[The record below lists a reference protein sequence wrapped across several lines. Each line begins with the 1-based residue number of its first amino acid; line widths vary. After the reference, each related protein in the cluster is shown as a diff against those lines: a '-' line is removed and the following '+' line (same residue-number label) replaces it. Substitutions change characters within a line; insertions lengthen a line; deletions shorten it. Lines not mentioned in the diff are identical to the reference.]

1 MAMTKLGRN
10 HLRWC
15 FQCNLPIMESKQ
27 CPVCGSATAET
38 ELTPPADSRPAFDY
52 DLDKAR
58 KMADECFGEGC
69 GYAMLPEGHVAVMNK
84 CPAIDR
90 MEEIL
95 SDGTIVATE
104 RFDLGVG
111 WRFIIRMQGALRIAK
126 VMSKGYV
133 ILNPDAAP
141 FVRENKNLMAPGVCD
156 ADPNIQVD
164 DEVIMVLA
172 DRTVIGTGVAK
183 MSGKDMVEQNRGVAV
198 KTRWH
203 KEETPVTSD
212 IAHTWDD
219 VVKANEGVIV
229 KRRDEA
235 ISFIHK
241 TMEKYKDL
249 PTVVSFSG
257 GKDSLASMLLTMDA
271 GVDVPPMFINTG
283 LELDE
288 TVRYVHDFAERHN
301 VKLVEQEPPKDAFY
315 GNLVYFGPPAKDY
328 RWCCKTNKL
337 GPTVAAITKNYPN
350 GVLSFIGQR
359 KYESEARH
367 EKPRVWQNPWT
378 PGQIGASPIQSWSAI
393 HVWLYIFYKK
403 EPFNYWYAHGL
414 DRIGCLMCPA
424 SDMAD
429 LDTIRSA
436 SSQYSRWD
444 SYLTDYS
451 QKIGLPEEWKKYGLW
466 RWKSAP
472 QSVKEEIKRVTG
484 KEVPP
489 MKASRALDPAEDGPV
504 AVKVQDGYSP
514 CTMGYS
520 IEAALSRPIDLS
532 VLEPFT
538 HALGWVIKY
547 DRDEDVIYANY
558 TTFYG
563 AGSITTKAFTQ
574 EDAKQNIDHAVQLIA
589 RAFNCVGC
597 GLCAARCEEHA
608 LYMEGG
614 KVHIHGDDCIFCMK
628 CYGPCP
634 AVNFAPAAK
643 TEEKGF
649 ED

>member
-1 MAMTKLGRN
+1 MTKLGRN

-15 FQCNLPIMESKQ
+15 FRCNLPIMEAKE
-27 CPVCGSATAET
+27 CPVCGAATSET
-38 ELTPPADSRPAFDY
+38 ELTPPADSRPGFEY
-52 DLDKAR
+52 DIEKAR
-58 KMADECFGEGC
+58 KMADDCFGEGC
-69 GYAMLPEGHVAVMNK
+69 GKALVPEGHIVIMNK

-90 MEEIL
+90 MEEVL
-95 SDGTIVATE
+95 CDGTIVATE

-111 WRFIIRMQGALRIAK
+111 WRFIIRTQGAMRIART
-126 VMSKGYV
+126 MTKGYV
-133 ILNPDAAP
+133 VLNPDAAP
-141 FVRENKNLMAPGVCD
+141 FVRENKNLMAPGVRD
-156 ADPNIQVD
+156 ADPGIEPD
-164 DEVIMVLA
+164 DEVIMVLE

-183 MSGKDMVEQNRGVAV
+183 MSGKDMVEQNRGIAV

-203 KEETPVTSD
+203 KPEDPVVSD
-212 IAHTWDD
+212 KAHTWDE
-219 VVKANEGVIV
+219 VVDANKGVIE

-235 ISFIHK
+235 VSFIRNV
-241 TMEKYKDL
+241 MEKHKGL
-249 PTVVSFSG
+249 PAVVSFSG
-257 GKDSLASMLLTMDA
+257 GKDSLATMLLAMDA
-271 GVDVPPMFINTG
+271 GAAAPPMFVNTG

-288 TVRYVHDFAERHN
+288 TVRFVHDFAERHG
-301 VKLVEQEPPKDAFY
+301 LALIEQEAPDNAFY

-337 GPTVAAITKNYPN
+337 GPTVAAITQHFPN

-367 EKPRVWQNPWT
+367 DKPRVWQNPWT
-378 PGQIGASPIQSWSAI
+378 PGQTGASPIQNWSAM

-424 SDMAD
+424 SDLAD
-429 LDTIRSA
+429 LDTIKEA
-436 SSQYSRWD
+436 SSQYDRWD
-444 SYLTDYS
+444 KYLEDYS
-451 QKIGLPEEWKKYGLW
+451 KKQGLPEEWKKYGLW

-472 QSVKEEIKRVTG
+472 QSVKDEIKRISG

-489 MKASRALDPAEDGPV
+489 MKAAKPVASEEDGPV

-520 IEAALSRPIDLS
+520 IEAALSRPIDLK

-538 HALGWVIKY
+538 HALGWVVKL
-547 DRDEDVIYANY
+547 DEENDALYANY

-563 AGSITTKAFTQ
+563 AGSITTKAYA
-574 EDAKQNIDHAVQLIA
+574 EGDAKTNMDHAIQLIA
-589 RAFNCVGC
+589 RAYNCVGC
-597 GLCAARCEEHA
+597 GLCAARCPEHA
-608 LYMEGG
+608 LYMENG
-614 KVHIHGDDCIFCMK
+614 KVHIHEDDCIFCMK

-634 AVNFAPAAK
+634 AVNFSPMSK
-643 TEEKGF
+643 DKEEGF
-649 ED
+649 ES